1 MSELAS
7 EVIDTAPAR
16 SADRVQRG
24 RAVSEDPTRAMP
36 APGTPA
42 KEVPAYGRV
51 GPADPHADPAT
62 HPGLRPPDVDGPATD
77 PGIPAVRAG
86 PPEPPT
92 VPTAQPPQ
100 APSPPSGAA
109 ARGGLWT
116 GLILSAIVLIFLLV
130 FILQNQISVRSG
142 SCGFAGAVPV
152 GVALLL
158 AAIAGLLLV
167 AIPGG
172 VRIMQLRR
180 AARRAARR

>member
-1 MSELAS
+1 M
-7 EVIDTAPAR
+7 
-16 SADRVQRG
+16 
-24 RAVSEDPTRAMP
+24 SEDPTRAMP
-36 APGTPA
+36 TPGTPA
-42 KEVPAYGRV
+42 REVPAYGRV

-62 HPGLRPPDVDGPATD
+62 HPGLRPADVDGPATD
-77 PGIPAVRAG
+77 PGIPVVRVG

-100 APSPPSGAA
+100 SQPPQPEPALGHS
-109 ARGGLWT
+109 RSGGLWT

-130 FILQNQISVRSG
+130 FILQNQISVTIRFL
-142 SCGFAGAVPV
+142 GFAGSVPV

>member
-1 MSELAS
+1 
-7 EVIDTAPAR
+7 
-16 SADRVQRG
+16 
-24 RAVSEDPTRAMP
+24 VSEDPTRAMP

-77 PGIPAVRAG
+77 PGIPAVRVG

-100 APSPPSGAA
+100 SQAPQAEPGLRHSRS
-109 ARGGLWT
+109 GGLWT

-130 FILQNQISVRSG
+130 FILQNQISVTIRFL
-142 SCGFAGAVPV
+142 GFAGSVPV

>member
-1 MSELAS
+1 M
-7 EVIDTAPAR
+7 
-16 SADRVQRG
+16 
-24 RAVSEDPTRAMP
+24 SEDPTRAMP
-36 APGTPA
+36 TPGTPA
-42 KEVPAYGRV
+42 REVPAYGRV

-62 HPGLRPPDVDGPATD
+62 HPGLRPADVDGPATD
-77 PGIPAVRAG
+77 PGIPAVRVG

-100 APSPPSGAA
+100 SQAPQAEPALLHSRS
-109 ARGGLWT
+109 GGLWT

-130 FILQNQISVRSG
+130 FILQNQISVTIRFL
-142 SCGFAGAVPV
+142 GFAGSVPV

>member
-1 MSELAS
+1 MM
-7 EVIDTAPAR
+7 
-16 SADRVQRG
+16 
-24 RAVSEDPTRAMP
+24 SEDPTRAMP
-36 APGTPA
+36 TPGTPA
-42 KEVPAYGRV
+42 REVPAYGRV

-62 HPGLRPPDVDGPATD
+62 HPGLRPADVDGPATD
-77 PGIPAVRAG
+77 PGIPAVRVG

-100 APSPPSGAA
+100 SQPPQSQPPQPEPALGHS
-109 ARGGLWT
+109 RSGGLWM

-130 FILQNQISVRSG
+130 FILQNQISVTIRFL
-142 SCGFAGAVPV
+142 GFAGSVPV

-172 VRIMQLRR
+172 VRITQLRR

>member
-1 MSELAS
+1 M
-7 EVIDTAPAR
+7 
-16 SADRVQRG
+16 
-24 RAVSEDPTRAMP
+24 SEDPTRAMP
-36 APGTPA
+36 TPGTPA
-42 KEVPAYGRV
+42 REVPAYGRV

-62 HPGLRPPDVDGPATD
+62 HPGLRPADVDGPATD
-77 PGIPAVRAG
+77 PGIPAVRVG

-100 APSPPSGAA
+100 SQPPQAQPPQSEPALLHS
-109 ARGGLWT
+109 RSGGLWT

-130 FILQNQISVRSG
+130 FILQNQISVTIRFL
-142 SCGFAGAVPV
+142 GFAGSVPV

-180 AARRAARR
+180 AARRAPRR

>member
-1 MSELAS
+1 M
-7 EVIDTAPAR
+7 
-16 SADRVQRG
+16 
-24 RAVSEDPTRAMP
+24 SEDPTRAMP
-36 APGTPA
+36 TPGTPA
-42 KEVPAYGRV
+42 REVPAYGRV

-62 HPGLRPPDVDGPATD
+62 HPGLRPADVDGPATD
-77 PGIPAVRAG
+77 PGIPVVRVG

-100 APSPPSGAA
+100 SQPPQAQPPQAEPALLHS
-109 ARGGLWT
+109 RSGGLWT

-130 FILQNQISVRSG
+130 FILQNQISVTIRFL
-142 SCGFAGAVPV
+142 GFAGSVPV

>member
-1 MSELAS
+1 MM
-7 EVIDTAPAR
+7 
-16 SADRVQRG
+16 
-24 RAVSEDPTRAMP
+24 SEDPTRAMP
-36 APGTPA
+36 TPGTPA
-42 KEVPAYGRV
+42 REVPAYGRV

-62 HPGLRPPDVDGPATD
+62 HPGLRPADVDGPATD
-77 PGIPAVRAG
+77 PGIPAVRVG

-100 APSPPSGAA
+100 SQPPQPEAA
-109 ARGGLWT
+109 LGHSRSGGLWT

-130 FILQNQISVRSG
+130 FILQNQISVTIRFL
-142 SCGFAGAVPV
+142 GFAGSVPV

>member
-1 MSELAS
+1 M
-7 EVIDTAPAR
+7 
-16 SADRVQRG
+16 
-24 RAVSEDPTRAMP
+24 SEDPTRAMP
-36 APGTPA
+36 TPGTPA
-42 KEVPAYGRV
+42 REVPAYGRV

-62 HPGLRPPDVDGPATD
+62 HPGLRPADVDGPATD
-77 PGIPAVRAG
+77 PGIPAVRVG

-100 APSPPSGAA
+100 PQPPDPEPALGHS
-109 ARGGLWT
+109 RSGGLWT

-130 FILQNQISVRSG
+130 FILQNQISVTIRFL
-142 SCGFAGAVPV
+142 GFAGAVPV

-180 AARRAARR
+180 AARRAPRR

>member
-1 MSELAS
+1 M
-7 EVIDTAPAR
+7 
-16 SADRVQRG
+16 
-24 RAVSEDPTRAMP
+24 
-36 APGTPA
+36 PGTPA
-42 KEVPAYGRV
+42 REVPAYGRV

-62 HPGLRPPDVDGPATD
+62 HPGLRPADVDGPATD
-77 PGIPAVRAG
+77 PGIPAVRVG

-100 APSPPSGAA
+100 SQPPQPEAA
-109 ARGGLWT
+109 LGHSRSGGLWT

-130 FILQNQISVRSG
+130 FILQNQISVTIRFL
-142 SCGFAGAVPV
+142 GFAGSVPV

-180 AARRAARR
+180 AARRATRR

>member
-1 MSELAS
+1 M
-7 EVIDTAPAR
+7 
-16 SADRVQRG
+16 
-24 RAVSEDPTRAMP
+24 
-36 APGTPA
+36 PGTPA
-42 KEVPAYGRV
+42 REVPAYGRV

-62 HPGLRPPDVDGPATD
+62 HPGLRPADVDGPATD
-77 PGIPAVRAG
+77 PGIPAVRVG

-100 APSPPSGAA
+100 PQPPHPEPALGHS
-109 ARGGLWT
+109 RSGGLWT

-130 FILQNQISVRSG
+130 FILQNQISVTIRFL
-142 SCGFAGAVPV
+142 GFAGSVPV

-180 AARRAARR
+180 AARRAPRR